1 MKKAF
6 RIYLIAWAIMFV
18 IFNVVVIVLPKETT
32 VAGVTYQKLGGLS
45 WITLILFELCFVG
58 HLACTWF
65 ACKQDKLT
73 GTFYRLPLIRLS
85 YACVIVTLVLG
96 CLAMAILSLPS
107 WVPLIVALLVMAIY
121 VVSILKATAAAEIV
135 EGIDEKVKAKT
146 AFIKTLTVDA
156 QTLLSRAKSEPV
168 KTACK
173 KVFEA
178 VRYSDPMS
186 TDALSDVESRIR
198 TEFDALTDAVI
209 ADNADAATASADEL
223 LMLIRER
230 NSKCKMEKQGK

>member
-18 IFNVVVIVLPKETT
+18 IFNVVVIALPKETT
-32 VAGVTYQKLGGLS
+32 IAGITYTKLGGLS

-58 HLACTWF
+58 HLVCTWF
-65 ACKQDKLT
+65 ACKQNKLT

-96 CLAMAILSLPS
+96 CLAMTIPNLPS
-107 WVPLIVALLVMAIY
+107 WIPLVLTLAVMAIY
-121 VVSILKATAAAEIV
+121 VFAILKAAAAAEIV
-135 EGIDEKVKAKT
+135 EEIDEKVKAKT

-156 QTLLSRAKSEPV
+156 NTLCSRAKSEQV
-168 KTACK
+168 QTACK

-186 TDALSDVESRIR
+186 ADALSDVESRIR

-223 LMLIRER
+223 LALIQER
-230 NSKCKMEKQGK
+230 SSRCKTEK

>member
-18 IFNVVVIVLPKETT
+18 LFNAVVIALPKETT
-32 VAGVTYQKLGGLS
+32 IAGITYTKLGGLS

-58 HLACTWF
+58 HLVCTWF
-65 ACKQDKLT
+65 ACKQNKLT

-96 CLAMAILSLPS
+96 CLAMAIPNLPS
-107 WVPLIVALLVMAIY
+107 WIPLIVALLVMAIY
-121 VVSILKATAAAEIV
+121 VFAVLKAAAAAEIV
-135 EGIDEKVKAKT
+135 ESIDEKVKVKT
-146 AFIKTLTVDA
+146 AFIKALTVDA
-156 QTLLSRAKSEPV
+156 QTLLSRAKCEPI
-168 KTACK
+168 KNACK

-186 TDALSDVESRIR
+186 ADALSDVESRIR

-209 ADNADAATASADEL
+209 SDNADAATASADEL
-223 LMLIRER
+223 LTLLKER
-230 NSKCKMEKQGK
+230 NSRCKMEK

>member
-6 RIYLIAWAIMFV
+6 RLYLIAWAIMFV
-18 IFNVVVIVLPKETT
+18 LFNVVVIALPKE
-32 VAGVTYQKLGGLS
+32 VTIGNIVYTKLGGLS

-58 HLACTWF
+58 HLVCTWF
-65 ACKQDKLT
+65 ACKQNKLT

-96 CLAMAILSLPS
+96 CLTMAIPNLPS

-121 VVSILKATAAAEIV
+121 VFSILKAAAAAEIV
-135 EGIDEKVKAKT
+135 EGIDEKVKVQT

-168 KTACK
+168 KAACK
-173 KVFEA
+173 KVYEA
-178 VRYSDPMS
+178 VRYSDPMTS
-186 TDALSDVESRIR
+186 DALADVESRIR
-198 TEFDALTDAVI
+198 TEFDAFTDAVI
-209 ADNADAATASADEL
+209 SDNADAATASADEL
-223 LMLIRER
+223 LTLIKER
-230 NSKCKMEKQGK
+230 NSRCKMEK

>member
-6 RIYLIAWAIMFV
+6 RFYLIAWAILFV

-32 VAGVTYQKLGGLS
+32 IAGVTYTKLGGLS

-58 HLACTWF
+58 HLICTWI
-65 ACKQDKLT
+65 ALKQNKLS

-85 YACVIVTLVLG
+85 YACIIVTTVIG
-96 CLAMAILSLPS
+96 CVMMAVPNLPD
-107 WVPLIVALLVMAIY
+107 WIPLIVALIIMALY
-121 VVSILKATAAAEIV
+121 AVAVLKAAAAAEIV
-135 EGIDEKVKAKT
+135 EQIDEKVKVQT

-168 KTACK
+168 KNACK

-178 VRYSDPMS
+178 VRYSDPMTS
-186 TDALSDVESRIR
+186 GALTERVHRRGHFGQRRCRNRLRGR
-198 TEFDALTDAVI
+198 TFDADQ
-209 ADNADAATASADEL
+209 
-223 LMLIRER
+223 R
-230 NSKCKMEKQGK
+230 KKQQMQDGEVRWKSRPL

>member
-6 RIYLIAWAIMFV
+6 RIYLIAWAVMFV

-32 VAGVTYQKLGGLS
+32 IAGITYTKFGGLS

-58 HLACTWF
+58 HLICTCF
-65 ACKQDKLT
+65 ACKQSKLT

-96 CLAMAILSLPS
+96 CLAMAIPGLPS
-107 WVPLIVALLVMAIY
+107 WIPLIVALLVTAIY
-121 VVSILKATAAAEIV
+121 VFSILKAAAAAEIV
-135 EGIDEKVKAKT
+135 ESIDKKVQAKT
-146 AFIKTLTVDA
+146 TFIKTLTVDA
-156 QTLLSRAKSEPV
+156 QTLLARAKSEPV
-168 KTACK
+168 KNACK

-186 TDALSDVESRIR
+186 ANALTDVESRIR

-209 ADNADAATASADEL
+209 ADNVEATTASANEL
-223 LMLIRER
+223 LTLIKER
-230 NSKCKMEKQGK
+230 NSRCKMEK

>member
-6 RIYLIAWAIMFV
+6 RFYLIAWAILFV

-32 VAGVTYQKLGGLS
+32 IAGVTYTKLGGLS

-58 HLACTWF
+58 HLICTWI
-65 ACKQDKLT
+65 ALKQNKLS

-85 YACVIVTLVLG
+85 YACIIVTTVIG
-96 CLAMAILSLPS
+96 CVMMAVPNLPD
-107 WVPLIVALLVMAIY
+107 WIPLIVALIIMALY
-121 VVSILKATAAAEIV
+121 AVAVLKAAAAAEIV
-135 EGIDEKVKAKT
+135 EQIDEKVKVQT

-168 KTACK
+168 KNACK

-178 VRYSDPMS
+178 VRYSDPMTS
-186 TDALSDVESRIR
+186 GALTDVENRIK
-198 TEFDALTDAVI
+198 TEFNAFTDAVI
-209 ADNADAATASADEL
+209 SDNADAATASADEL
-223 LMLIRER
+223 LTLIKER
-230 NSKCKMEKQGK
+230 NSRCKMEK

>member
-6 RIYLIAWAIMFV
+6 RFYLIAWAILFV

-32 VAGVTYQKLGGLS
+32 IAGVTYTKLGGLS

-58 HLACTWF
+58 HLICTWI
-65 ACKQDKLT
+65 ALKQNKLS

-85 YACVIVTLVLG
+85 YACIIVTTVIG
-96 CLAMAILSLPS
+96 CVMMAVPNLPD
-107 WVPLIVALLVMAIY
+107 WIPLIVALIIMALY
-121 VVSILKATAAAEIV
+121 AVAVLKAAAAAEIV
-135 EGIDEKVKAKT
+135 EQIDEKVKVQT

-168 KTACK
+168 KTVCK

-186 TDALSDVESRIR
+186 ADALSDVESRIR
-198 TEFDALTDAVI
+198 TEFDCFTDAVI
-209 ADNADAATASADEL
+209 SDDAEAATASADEL
-223 LMLIRER
+223 LTLIKER
-230 NSKCKMEKQGK
+230 NGRCKMEK

>member
-6 RIYLIAWAIMFV
+6 KFYLIAWAILFV

-32 VAGVTYQKLGGLS
+32 IAGVTYTKLGGLS

-58 HLACTWF
+58 HLACTWI
-65 ACKQDKLT
+65 ALRQNKLS

-85 YACVIVTLVLG
+85 YACIIVTTVIG
-96 CLAMAILSLPS
+96 CVMMAIPNLPD
-107 WVPLIVALLVMAIY
+107 WIPLIVVLIIMALYAVA
-121 VVSILKATAAAEIV
+121 VLKAAAAAEIV
-135 EGIDEKVKAKT
+135 EQIDEKVKVQT

-156 QTLLSRAKSEPV
+156 NTLCSRAKSEPV

-178 VRYSDPMS
+178 VRYSDPMTS
-186 TDALSDVESRIR
+186 GALTDVENRIK
-198 TEFDALTDAVI
+198 TEFNAFTDAVI
-209 ADNADAATASADEL
+209 SDNADAANASMGEL
-223 LMLIRER
+223 LSLLTER
-230 NSKCKMEKQGK
+230 NKTCKANK